1 MRNGKVAA
9 YKRLTDYDKL
19 KTLLDRIENELN
31 TFEPTNNADNLMKL
45 HNELLPYFRGSGS
58 YTPDE
63 LNILE
68 PPSEIEESIVESLAT
83 VIYRFIKDDCLK
95 SPNHTIRGIRSDI
108 RKLKQEIANS
118 RSNRHLSKISI
129 DMA

>member
-19 KTLLDRIENELN
+19 KTPLGRIENELN
-31 TFEPTNNADNLMKL
+31 TFEPTNNADSLMKL

-68 PPSEIEESIVESLAT
+68 PPSEIESIVESLAT
-83 VIYRFIKDDCLK
+83 VIYRFIKDDCPK

-108 RKLKQEIANS
+108 RKLKQEIADS
-118 RSNRHLSKISI
+118 RSNRHLSTIST

>member
-1 MRNGKVAA
+1 MRNRKVAA

-19 KTLLDRIENELN
+19 KTLLGRIENELN

-63 LNILE
+63 LNIQE
-68 PPSEIEESIVESLAT
+68 SPSEIERIVESLTT
-83 VIYRFIKDDCLK
+83 VIYRLIKNDCPK
-95 SPNHTIRGIRSDI
+95 SPTHTIRGIRSDI
-108 RKLKQEIANS
+108 RRLKQKIANS
-118 RSNRHLSKISI
+118 RSNL
-129 DMA
+129 